1 MAMSDQVTAV
11 EGGSQNGVV
20 AVSNNGIFSVSFRA
34 VGMTAEPGTME
45 LTQTQLATVKAQGQ
59 KS

>member
-20 AVSNNGIFSVSFRA
+20 AVSNNGIFSVSFTA

-45 LTQTQLATVKAQGQ
+45 LTKGRKRNWPL
-59 KS
+59 